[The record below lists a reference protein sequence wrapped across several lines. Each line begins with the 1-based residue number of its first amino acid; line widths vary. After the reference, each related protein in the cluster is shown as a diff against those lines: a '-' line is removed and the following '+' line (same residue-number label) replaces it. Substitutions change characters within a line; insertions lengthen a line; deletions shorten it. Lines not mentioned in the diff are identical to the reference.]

1 MLNRFPMWKNLMV
14 LFVVIIGI
22 LYSAPNLYGEDPA
35 VQVSASRGVELKVS
49 TLDDVKKVLQEKNVK
64 FKSVVFSQ
72 GQLLIRFDNTE
83 DQLKAKE
90 LIVEQLGDQYI
101 VALNLAPAT
110 PGWLSAIGAGPLKL
124 GLDLRGGVH
133 FLMEVDIPEME
144 WRLSQSL
151 FRRFLL

>member
-64 FKSVVFSQ
+64 FKSVAFSQ
-72 GQLLIRFDNTE
+72 GQLLIRFN
-83 DQLKAKE
+83 
-90 LIVEQLGDQYI
+90 
-101 VALNLAPAT
+101 N
-110 PGWLSAIGAGPLKL
+110 
-124 GLDLRGGVH
+124 
-133 FLMEVDIPEME
+133 
-144 WRLSQSL
+144 
-151 FRRFLL
+151 